1 MPVEPATL
9 PLTDLIAHFLAEL
22 QAINRAPATIRTY
35 ATDLHHFVAFYP
47 GPVGDLSATVLT
59 QYLATLRHLAPASRA
74 RKQAALASF
83 CAWATANIYLDR
95 NPMLRVPR
103 VRPDPPRRY
112 GLARDQV
119 EAILARIPKTQE
131 RDGLL
136 FRLLLETGVR
146 ISEALGLQVEDLD
159 LRRDDEHLRVRGKGG
174 QTRTILLDDPRLVA
188 RLRTYLRHT
197 GYHHGYVFRA
207 EKNGDGQ
214 PLRYQSIQE
223 RWAGYCRAAGI
234 RCTLHQIRHTH
245 ATELIN
251 DGVSLNTIR
260 RRLGHKHLQSTLRY
274 AEQSDTTS
282 DAELRGW
289 RQRKQHRS

>member
-1 MPVEPATL
+1 MQGEPTTRL
-9 PLTDLIAHFLAEL
+9 LTDLIAQFLAEL

-35 ATDLHHFVAFYP
+35 ATDLHYFAAGYH
-47 GPVGDLSATVLT
+47 GPLSDLTATVLT
-59 QYLATLRHLAPASRA
+59 QYLATLLHLAPASRA

-83 CAWATANIYLDR
+83 CAWATQHNYLDR
-95 NPMLRVPR
+95 NPMLQVPR
-103 VRPDPPRRY
+103 VRLPAPRRA
-112 GLARDQV
+112 GLTRDQV

-136 FRLLLETGVR
+136 FRLLLETGLR
-146 ISEALGLQVEDLD
+146 ISEALALQVDDLD

-188 RLRTYLRHT
+188 RLRAYLRHT
-197 GYHHGYVFRA
+197 GYQHGYLFRA

-214 PLRYQSIQE
+214 RLRYQSIQE

-234 RCTLHQIRHTH
+234 PCTLHQIRHTH

-251 DGVSLNTIR
+251 EGVSLNTIR

-274 AEQSDTTS
+274 AEQADTTA
-282 DAELRGW
+282 DAELRAW
-289 RQRKQHRS
+289 RQRKQQRS